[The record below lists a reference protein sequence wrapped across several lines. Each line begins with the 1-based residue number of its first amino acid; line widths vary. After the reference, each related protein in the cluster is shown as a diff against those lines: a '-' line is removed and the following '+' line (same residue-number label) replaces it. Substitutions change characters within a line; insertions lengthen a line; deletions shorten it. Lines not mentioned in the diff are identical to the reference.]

1 MASSAYDS
9 PNGAPDSSMN
19 SSKAQSSSLADTRLP
34 EFLTFTCDGLACAT
48 PLTNIRE
55 ALLSV
60 PAIANLPD
68 SPGWFLGVFQ
78 LRSEILGAADLRPL
92 LLGESSSAAQAPP
105 LEATFSL
112 TGREQALLVGT
123 GAASLALLVES
134 IGDVMALRAHE
145 ILRDLVD
152 HPAFGPIAPRYRL
165 GLLAPD
171 GTHTRFA
178 LAALDTLL
186 DDMLSALTDPEVAAY
201 A

>member
-1 MASSAYDS
+1 MAPSSPLVES
-9 PNGAPDSSMN
+9 
-19 SSKAQSSSLADTRLP
+19 RLP
-34 EFLTFTCDGLACAT
+34 EFLTFTCDGLACAAQ
-48 PLTNIRE
+48 LTNIRE

-60 PAIANLPD
+60 PAIASLPD

-92 LLGESSSAAQAPP
+92 LLGQAVSAADAFGYGAS
-105 LEATFSL
+105 LSL
-112 TGREQALLVGT
+112 TGHEHAMVVGT
-123 GAASLALLVES
+123 GIESLALVVEG
-134 IGDVMALRAHE
+134 IGDVLALRAHE

-171 GTHTRFA
+171 GMQTRFA
-178 LAALDTLL
+178 LVALDTLL